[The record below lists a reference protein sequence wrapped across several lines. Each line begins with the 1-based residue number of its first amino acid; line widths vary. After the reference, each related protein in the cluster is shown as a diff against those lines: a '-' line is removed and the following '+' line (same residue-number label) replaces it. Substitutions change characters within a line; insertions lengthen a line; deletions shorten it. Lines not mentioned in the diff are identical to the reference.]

1 MERRQ
6 SGYRAVKETDM
17 IQTALIAAAVII
29 LIVLAACIGI
39 RYLSEHRHIYK
50 NSKIRLDIGNAQI
63 IGNREKQDDSF
74 GTSLRPY
81 AAFAIVA
88 DGIGGYQDGKLAS
101 EIAVATYIDEFGKR
115 DITENIT
122 YFFQKS
128 AVMANGHIRD
138 EFGEIKGGTTQ
149 VSIVIV
155 EDRMYW
161 SSVGDS
167 NIAVLRNGRLIEV
180 NRKENVKNWL
190 EDQYYAGIIGREE
203 AMGSA
208 TDKRLVN
215 YLGFDGFKKA
225 CESDR
230 PIYLKKH
237 DKVLLYSDGVEL
249 LGQIELE
256 NILAKRCG
264 AQKQADLIMEA
275 LERNPARN
283 KDNATIIILTVM

>member
-1 MERRQ
+1 
-6 SGYRAVKETDM
+6 M
-17 IQTALIAAAVII
+17 IQIALIIAAAAIFLVFF
-29 LIVLAACIGI
+29 ACILI
-39 RYLSEHRHIYK
+39 RYLTEHRNIYAG
-50 NSKIRLDIGNAQI
+50 SRLKFDIGNAQI

-81 AAFAIVA
+81 AVFAMVA

-101 EIAVATYIDEFGKR
+101 EIAVATYINEFEKR
-115 DITENIT
+115 DVTENMT

-138 EFGEIKGGTTQ
+138 EFGEVKGGTTQ
-149 VSIVIV
+149 VSVVIT
-155 EDRMYW
+155 EDKMYW

-167 NIAVLRNGRLIEV
+167 NIAVLRKGRLIEV

-190 EDQYYAGIIGREE
+190 EDQYYAGMIGREE

-208 TDKRLVN
+208 ADKRLVN
-215 YLGFDGFKKA
+215 YLGFDGFKRA

-256 NILAKRCG
+256 SILAKRCS
-264 AQKQADLIMEA
+264 AQKHADMIMEA
-275 LERNPARN
+275 IEKKPARN
-283 KDNATIIILTVM
+283 KDNATIIILTVK

>member
-1 MERRQ
+1 
-6 SGYRAVKETDM
+6 M
-17 IQTALIAAAVII
+17 IQIALIIAAAAIF
-29 LIVLAACIGI
+29 LVLFACILI
-39 RYLSEHRHIYK
+39 RYLTEHRNIYAG
-50 NSKIRLDIGNAQI
+50 SRLKFDIGNAQI

-81 AAFAIVA
+81 AVFAMVA

-101 EIAVATYIDEFGKR
+101 EIAVATYINEFEKR
-115 DITENIT
+115 DVTENMT

-138 EFGEIKGGTTQ
+138 EFGEVKGGTTQ
-149 VSIVIV
+149 VSVVIT

-167 NIAVLRNGRLIEV
+167 NIAVLRKGRLIEV

-190 EDQYYAGIIGREE
+190 EDQYYAGMIGREE

-208 TDKRLVN
+208 ADKRLVN
-215 YLGFDGFKKA
+215 YLGFDGFKRA

-256 NILAKRCG
+256 SILVKRCS
-264 AQKQADLIMEA
+264 AQKHADMIMEA
-275 LERNPARN
+275 IEKKPARN
-283 KDNATIIILTVM
+283 KDNATIIILTVK